1 MLGTVVTAVRDRPPH
16 RRGAALLAAAVLLV
30 LAACSGDVSLDGDE
44 PEEFPTEQSRPVS
57 VAREPDAQHTL
68 VPSEDPA
75 ELAVA
80 VSRAYLTEAQV
91 AVLAPVDD
99 RAAVL
104 RASSLARA
112 TGAPVLLSN
121 AGGTDLNTE
130 LLRLGVSAVVTIGA
144 VDLDGVDT
152 TSLVVAPAPDDV
164 GALGDLFAADLT
176 EAPLPDGESD
186 DDVVALLDLG
196 EGEVFAASDG
206 AGDGGGDP
214 SPSATGT
221 MPTLEPAERVA
232 DTLVLTDGDPA
243 QVAALGTAGGVG
255 AQVLTAPADV
265 RSSPEAI
272 EAIHDA
278 GASTVVGLG
287 TSFGDERQFA
297 WRTATAATG
306 VQLPAGGQ
314 LVLPGAR
321 YVALYGSPITPRLGV
336 LGEQDVPETIAR
348 AAQTAAAYDDLVD
361 EPVVP
366 ALEIIV
372 TVASGSAGDDGNY
385 SQEWPAENF
394 VPLIEAAAEAGQ
406 YVVLD
411 FQPGRTSF
419 TEQVQEYAELLEYPH
434 VGVAL
439 DPEWRLGPDQVHLQQ
454 IGSVGIDEV
463 NEVVDWVADFVQE
476 NRLPQKL
483 VVLHQFQLA
492 MIADRSDLDTSR
504 SEVALLIHAD
514 GQGDQGAKQATW
526 RALHEDAPEG
536 VFWGWKN
543 FVDEDSPMLTPEQ
556 TIADVDP
563 VPDFVSYQ

>member
-1 MLGTVVTAVRDRPPH
+1 MLRTAAAVTRARPARRRRWAV
-16 RRGAALLAAAVLLV
+16 LAAAALV
-30 LAACSGDVSLDGDE
+30 ALTACSGDVDLDSDE
-44 PEEFPTEQSRPVS
+44 PEEFPTTLQSQPVS
-57 VAREPDAQHTL
+57 VAREPDAEHTL
-68 VPSEDPA
+68 VPSENAA

-80 VSRAYLTEAQV
+80 VSRTYLTEAQV
-91 AVLAPVDD
+91 AVLAPAGD

-112 TGAPVLLSN
+112 TGAPVLLSDD
-121 AGGTDLNTE
+121 GGSDLNTE
-130 LLRLGVSAVVTIGA
+130 LLRLGVTAVVTIGG
-144 VDLDGVDT
+144 VDLTGVDT
-152 TSLVVAPAPDDV
+152 TALVVAPAPDDAGDL
-164 GALGDLFAADLT
+164 GALFGTDLTAVPLPEGEGDADLT
-176 EAPLPDGESD
+176 
-186 DDVVALLDLG
+186 ALLDLQDG
-196 EGEVFAASDG
+196 QVYESSEAAD
-206 AGDGGGDP
+206 GDP

-221 MPTLEPAERVA
+221 MPTLEPPTQVA
-232 DTLVLTDGDPA
+232 DSLVLLDGDSA
-243 QVAALGTAGGVG
+243 QVAAAGTALGVG
-255 AQVLTAPADV
+255 AQVLVAPADP
-265 RSSPEAI
+265 RSSAATVEQ
-272 EAIHDA
+272 IHDA
-278 GASTVVGLG
+278 GARTVLGLG
-287 TSFGDERQFA
+287 TGFGDEAAFA

-321 YVALYGSPITPRLGV
+321 YVALYGSPITPALGV
-336 LGEQDVPETIAR
+336 LGEQDVPETIER
-348 AAQTAAAYDDLVD
+348 AAQTAREYDDLVD

-372 TVASGSAGDDGNY
+372 TVASGSAGEDGNY
-385 SQEWPAENF
+385 SQEWPAETF
-394 VPLIEAAAEAGQ
+394 VPLIEAAADAGQ

-419 TEQVQEYAELLEYPH
+419 TDQVRDYAQLLEYPH

-439 DPEWRLGPDQVHLQQ
+439 DPEWRLGPDQVHLRQ

-476 NRLPQKL
+476 RRLPQKL

-492 MIADRSDLDTSR
+492 MITDRADLDTSR

-514 GQGDQGAKQATW
+514 GQGGQGAKQATW
-526 RALHEDAPEG
+526 RALHEDAPAG

-543 FVDEDSPMLTPEQ
+543 FLDEDSPMLTPEQ

-563 VPDFVSYQ
+563 APDFVSYQ